1 MLIIY
6 SVVYLDYRFA
16 DNNNNNNNRL
26 ITVPNGI
33 LGVGRKN
40 GWNQQH
46 KLNESS
52 MKIYVNK
59 ALALK

>member
-33 LGVGRKN
+33 LGVGRQN
-40 GWNQQH
+40 G
-46 KLNESS
+46 
-52 MKIYVNK
+52 
-59 ALALK
+59 